1 MGGVRGLHGRL
12 GEVRVHLDLVYRGD
26 HRSLLQQ
33 GVQVP
38 GHEVADADRPHP
50 PVGEQGLQRAIRL
63 LGEVEPRG
71 ERLVQDQQVDPVDAE
86 FAGALVEG
94 VQRLV
99 VAVVTDPDL
108 RLDEHVVAGQARV
121 ADGLADFAFVAV
133 RGGGVDEP
141 VAGRERR
148 AHGLRGDVRRCL
160 EHPEA
165 ERGHLDAVVQ
175 GQVHGHVVPPGLRRA
190 QMRSAQQAESWGD
203 EEFEG
208 LTAGHGR

>member
-1 MGGVRGLHGRL
+1 LTA
-12 GEVRVHLDLVYRGD
+12 GD

-50 PVGEQGLQRAIRL
+50 PVGEQGLQGTVGL
-63 LGEVEPRG
+63 PGEVEPGRQ
-71 ERLVQDQQVDPVDAE
+71 RLVQDQQVDLVDAE
-86 FAGALVEG
+86 LAGALAEG
-94 VQRLV
+94 VQGLV

-108 RLDEHVVAGQARV
+108 GLDEHVVSGQARV
-121 ADGLADFAFVAV
+121 ADGLADLAFVAV
-133 RGGGVDEP
+133 CGGGVDEP

-165 ERGHLDAVVQ
+165 ERGHLNAVVQ
-175 GQVHGHVVPPGLRRA
+175 GQVHSHGAMRTLRDW
-190 QMRSAQQAESWGD
+190 RSAMA
-203 EEFEG
+203 
-208 LTAGHGR
+208 R